1 MLRQID
7 EKWLLGQISLGAAT
21 EWTREEM
28 RLIAELGYAL
38 AELGHNVE
46 AIRIFEGLA
55 ALSPATA
62 YFQAALGALQLRTG
76 ELGQALTHLDAA
88 LSADSTNL
96 AALVNRGE
104 VYLNLGN
111 RTDAVNNLRAALKI
125 LPRHEEEI
133 KAATRARALLACIE

>member
-1 MLRQID
+1 MLRQTD
-7 EKWLLGQISLGAAT
+7 EKWLRGQISLAAAT

-28 RLIAELGYAL
+28 RLVAELAFAL
-38 AELGHNVE
+38 AELGHDHE

-62 YFQAALGALQLRTG
+62 YFQAALGALELRTG
-76 ELGQALTHLDAA
+76 ELGQALAHLDAA
-88 LSADSTNL
+88 LSADPTNL

-111 RTDAVNNLRAALKI
+111 RADAINNLQAALKI
-125 LPRHEEEI
+125 LPRHQEEI
-133 KAATRARALLACIE
+133 KAATRARALLASVE